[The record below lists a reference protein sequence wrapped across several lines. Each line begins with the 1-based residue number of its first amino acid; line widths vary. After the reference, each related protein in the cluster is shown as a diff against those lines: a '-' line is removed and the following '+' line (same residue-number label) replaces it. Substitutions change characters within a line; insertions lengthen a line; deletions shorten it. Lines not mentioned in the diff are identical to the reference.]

1 MEEEPQEHRAS
12 PRTPLPL
19 PFSRKDLAQ
28 LSAALLACKETSMTR
43 EISVTRETRI
53 TSEPTDGPA
62 TTKPTPT
69 TQPIPTRITFTATT
83 IPVSHPWPTIMA
95 VQLRVSMPRMEWVQT
110 FESTGEMVRF
120 VWGEGN
126 GVTRWGIPHGGP

>member
-1 MEEEPQEHRAS
+1 MVEEPQEHRAS

-53 TSEPTDGPA
+53 ASEPTDGPE
-62 TTKPTPT
+62 TTIPT
-69 TQPIPTRITFTATT
+69 PTRITFTATT

-120 VWGEGN
+120 VWGRGM
-126 GVTRWGIPHGGP
+126 G

>member
-1 MEEEPQEHRAS
+1 MGEEP
-12 PRTPLPL
+12 RTTLPL

-28 LSAALLACKETSMTR
+28 LSAALLACKEITMTR
-43 EISVTRETRI
+43 EAPHVS
-53 TSEPTDGPA
+53 
-62 TTKPTPT
+62 
-69 TQPIPTRITFTATT
+69 FTVTT

-120 VWGEGN
+120 VWGRGE
-126 GVTRWGIPHGGP
+126 R

>member
-1 MEEEPQEHRAS
+1 MGEEPQEHRA
-12 PRTPLPL
+12 PPHATLPL

-28 LSAALLACKETSMTR
+28 LSAALLACREIHMTR
-43 EISVTRETRI
+43 ETLSP
-53 TSEPTDGPA
+53 SH
-62 TTKPTPT
+62 
-69 TQPIPTRITFTATT
+69 ITFTATT

-120 VWGEGN
+120 VWGE
-126 GVTRWGIPHGGP
+126 